1 MSAPT
6 AAQPKRTRKATPA
19 AKQAKENKDNRGRG
33 SRYSDANLS
42 IMLDLADEHLPAG
55 GDEWNNAV
63 LLYNQHFGNGEDR
76 TMSVHRVLKTNLF
89 FFRACYLSLNQ
100 NPRNNAVITKQNEW
114 LSVIPTPRIFIKSSS
129 T

>member
-6 AAQPKRTRKATPA
+6 AAQPKRTRRATPA

-55 GDEWNNAV
+55 GDEWNNVA

-76 TMSVHRVLKTNLF
+76 KNWGGLGQQISKTSQYFQANRL
-89 FFRACYLSLNQ
+89 
-100 NPRNNAVITKQNEW
+100 
-114 LSVIPTPRIFIKSSS
+114 
-129 T
+129 